1 MKAKKQNP
9 ENIRIPTDLPVVALK
24 NTVIFPYLAIPLL
37 IGRGKSLSALDE
49 ALKRENLIVLVCQKE
64 DDKEDISPEDLYQVG
79 TVSLIKQTF
88 KLPDNS
94 VKCVVEGM
102 FRVRIRDCPQTE
114 PHFTARIE
122 ILEDVEEV
130 DREELENIRLT
141 IQAQIENFLHL
152 GIPFP
157 ADLLSALSTQQS
169 LGRLADLLASYL
181 LTTKEEKQQILEEA
195 HVGRRLEKLSNF
207 LGEELRKLRLQ
218 SQIMSKVQEEMGK
231 TQREYFLR
239 QQLKAIQEELGETDE
254 GTAEINDLRKRLEEK
269 KMPEEVQ
276 KKAMKEL
283 DRLARIPSASPE
295 HSWIRTYL
303 EWMIDVPWTE
313 RTDDKIDI
321 QEAKKILDQDH
332 YDLEKV
338 KEHILDFLA
347 VIKLKGEIKGPIL
360 CFVGPPGVGKTSLG
374 QSIARALGRK
384 FYRMSLGG
392 IRDEAE
398 IRGHRRTYVGALPG
412 RIVQGIAQVGAINP
426 VFMLDEIDKVGAD
439 FRGDPSAALLEVLD
453 PEQNKSFTDN
463 YLAVPYDLSQ
473 VMFICTANVVET
485 IIPALLDRMEV
496 LRIPGYTRDEKLRIA
511 RRHLV
516 PKQIKE
522 QGLTEYQ
529 VTFSDQ
535 ALYEIIDQYTR
546 EAGVRNLEREISNIC
561 RKVAREIVTRE
572 KTGLKVSAK
581 DVEKFL
587 GVPKISPSQ
596 IEDEDKV
603 GVATGVAVTPIGGDI
618 LLVEATIYSGEGKL
632 ILTGQ
637 LGDVMQ
643 ESAKAAL
650 SYVESKADEFGL
662 TKDFFKK
669 TDIHIHVPEGAI
681 PKDGPSA
688 GITMLVALISA
699 VTKKPVKRDVGMTG
713 EITLRGRI
721 LPVGG
726 IKSKLLAAHRAGI
739 KTFVL
744 PAKNEK
750 DLTEIPREIKSSLDI
765 KLADNVDDVLQYTFV
780 EEAKVTPLES
790 QVSPRKRKPVTVQ
803 VSELSG

>member
-1 MKAKKQNP
+1 MKAKEQDP
-9 ENIRIPTDLPVVALK
+9 EDIRIPTDLPVIALK

-49 ALKRENLIVLVCQKE
+49 ALKRENLIVLASQKE
-64 DDKEDISPEDLYQVG
+64 DDKEDVSPEDLYEVG
-79 TVSLIKQTF
+79 TVSLVKQTF

-114 PHFTARIE
+114 PHFTAKIE

-130 DREELENIRLT
+130 EKEELEKIRLT

-157 ADLLSALSTQQS
+157 ADLFSAISTQQNLS
-169 LGRLADLLASYL
+169 RLADLLASYL

-254 GTAEINDLRKRLEEK
+254 GTAEINDLRKRLEDK

-313 RTDDKIDI
+313 RMDDKIDI

-412 RIVQGIAQVGAINP
+412 RIVQGIAQVGVINP

-511 RRHLV
+511 KRHLV

-581 DVEKFL
+581 NVEKFL

-618 LLVEATIYSGEGKL
+618 LLVEATIYPGEGKL

-699 VTKKPVKRDVGMTG
+699 MTKKPVKRDVGMTG

-765 KLADNVDDVLQYTFV
+765 KLADNVNDVLQYTFV

-790 QVSPRKRKPVTVQ
+790 RVSHRKKKPVTV
-803 VSELSG
+803 

>member
-9 ENIRIPTDLPVVALK
+9 EDIRIPTDLPVVALK

-49 ALKRENLIVLVCQKE
+49 ALKRENLIVLVSQRE
-64 DDKEDISPEDLYQVG
+64 DDKEDISPEDLYEVG

-114 PHFTARIE
+114 PHFTAKIE

-130 DREELENIRLT
+130 DREELEKIRLT

-218 SQIMSKVQEEMGK
+218 SQIMSRVQEEMGK
-231 TQREYFLR
+231 AQREYFLR

-412 RIVQGIAQVGAINP
+412 RIVQGIAQVGVINP

-535 ALYEIIDQYTR
+535 ALYEIIDRYTR

-699 VTKKPVKRDVGMTG
+699 VTKKTGQKRCGHDRRDHPEGTHSSCGWHKVQTSGCSP
-713 EITLRGRI
+713 GRDQN
-721 LPVGG
+721 LCPPGQERKG
-726 IKSKLLAAHRAGI
+726 SHRN
-739 KTFVL
+739 TQRDQ
-744 PAKNEK
+744 E
-750 DLTEIPREIKSSLDI
+750 
-765 KLADNVDDVLQYTFV
+765 
-780 EEAKVTPLES
+780 
-790 QVSPRKRKPVTVQ
+790 
-803 VSELSG
+803 

>member
-1 MKAKKQNP
+1 
-9 ENIRIPTDLPVVALK
+9 
-24 NTVIFPYLAIPLL
+24 
-37 IGRGKSLSALDE
+37 
-49 ALKRENLIVLVCQKE
+49 LVCQKE

>member
-1 MKAKKQNP
+1 
-9 ENIRIPTDLPVVALK
+9 
-24 NTVIFPYLAIPLL
+24 
-37 IGRGKSLSALDE
+37 
-49 ALKRENLIVLVCQKE
+49 
-64 DDKEDISPEDLYQVG
+64 
-79 TVSLIKQTF
+79 
-88 KLPDNS
+88 
-94 VKCVVEGM
+94 
-102 FRVRIRDCPQTE
+102 
-114 PHFTARIE
+114 
-122 ILEDVEEV
+122 
-130 DREELENIRLT
+130 
-141 IQAQIENFLHL
+141 
-152 GIPFP
+152 
-157 ADLLSALSTQQS
+157 
-169 LGRLADLLASYL
+169 
-181 LTTKEEKQQILEEA
+181 
-195 HVGRRLEKLSNF
+195 
-207 LGEELRKLRLQ
+207 
-218 SQIMSKVQEEMGK
+218 K

-412 RIVQGIAQVGAINP
+412 RIVQGIAQVGVINP

-790 QVSPRKRKPVTVQ
+790 QVSHRKKKPVTVQ
-803 VSELSG
+803 ASGLSG